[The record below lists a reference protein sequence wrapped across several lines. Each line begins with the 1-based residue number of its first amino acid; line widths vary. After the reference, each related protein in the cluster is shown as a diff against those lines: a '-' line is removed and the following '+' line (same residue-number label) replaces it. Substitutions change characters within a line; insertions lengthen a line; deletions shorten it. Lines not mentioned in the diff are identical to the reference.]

1 MMVSLRYIFND
12 NTYLEVTVMNDL
24 VPILGILTGMIIPLS
39 VFVWLYLSDKNKNE
53 TMIEMAKQIDDPEE
67 IKELIRTL
75 KSGDKPQK
83 PIDYR
88 RSGVMTL
95 YAGIGLFL
103 FGIFFLGTV
112 LKAVGALVTAI
123 GAGQII
129 AGYLYPRESEEISEA
144 VEDFEKR

>member
-1 MMVSLRYIFND
+1 MG
-12 NTYLEVTVMNDL
+12 EL
-24 VPILGILTGMIIPLS
+24 VPVLGVLTGIIIPLG

-53 TMIEMAKQIDDPEE
+53 TILEMAKQIDDPEE

-75 KSGDKPQK
+75 NSGDKPQK

-88 RSGVMTL
+88 RTGVVTL
-95 YAGIGLFL
+95 FVGIGLIL
-103 FGIFFLGTV
+103 FGVFFLGDI
-112 LKAVGALVTAI
+112 LIGVGALVAAI

-144 VEDFEKR
+144 VEEFEKS

>member
-1 MMVSLRYIFND
+1 MG
-12 NTYLEVTVMNDL
+12 EL
-24 VPILGILTGMIIPLS
+24 VPVLGVLTGIIIPLG

-53 TMIEMAKQIDDPEE
+53 SILEMAKQIDDPEE

-75 KSGDKPQK
+75 NSGDKPQK

-88 RSGVMTL
+88 RTGVVTL
-95 YAGIGLFL
+95 FVGIGLIL
-103 FGIFFLGTV
+103 FGVFFLGDI
-112 LKAVGALVTAI
+112 LIGVGALVLAI

-129 AGYLYPRESEEISEA
+129 AGYLYPRESEEITEA

>member
-1 MMVSLRYIFND
+1 MVSLRYIFND

-75 KSGDKPQK
+75 NSGDKPQK

-88 RSGVMTL
+88 RTGVVTL
-95 YAGIGLFL
+95 FVGIGLIL
-103 FGIFFLGTV
+103 FGIFFLGD
-112 LKAVGALVTAI
+112 LLIGVGALVVAI

-129 AGYLYPRESEEISEA
+129 AGYLYPRESEEITEA
-144 VEDFEKR
+144 VEDFEERK